1 MRNKNIDFFQKAQA
15 YAFLLLK
22 FRLRSENEIRQRL
35 KRKKFEETLIDK
47 TISFLKERGFVDDR
61 VFAKAWI
68 DSRIKRPLGLKR
80 LRQELKI
87 KGVSEDIINEQILEV
102 KKNYSEQ
109 AIVLDLA
116 KERIKKLKGVEPK
129 KAKQRIFGYLMRRG
143 FPADTAIEALRE
155 I

>member
-35 KRKKFEETLIDK
+35 KRKKFEETLIDE
-47 TISFLKERGFVDDR
+47 TISFLKENGFVDDR

-68 DSRIKRPLGLKR
+68 SSRIKRPLGLKR

-87 KGVSEDIINEQILEV
+87 KGVSEDIINEQILEA

-109 AIVLDLA
+109 VIVLDLA
-116 KERIKKLKGVEPK
+116 RERIKKLKGVEPK

-143 FPADTAIEALRE
+143 FLADTVIEALKE

>member
-35 KRKKFEETLIDK
+35 KIKKFEETLIDK
-47 TISFLKERGFVDDR
+47 TISFLKEKGFVDDR

-87 KGVSEDIINEQILEV
+87 KGVSEDIINEQILEA

-109 AIVLDLA
+109 VIVLDLA
-116 KERIKKLKGVEPK
+116 KERIKKLKRVEPK

-143 FPADTAIEALRE
+143 FSADTVIEALKE

>member
-47 TISFLKERGFVDDR
+47 TISFLKEKGFVDDR

-68 DSRIKRPLGLKR
+68 DSRIRRPLGLKR
-80 LRQELKI
+80 LSQELKI
-87 KGVSEDIINEQILEV
+87 KGVSEDIISEQILEA
-102 KKNYSEQ
+102 KKSYSEQ
-109 AIVLDLA
+109 VIVLDLA
-116 KERIKKLKGVEPK
+116 KERIKKLKRVEPK

-143 FPADTAIEALRE
+143 FSVDTVIEALKE